1 MQRVSALLPSWG
13 DRSSRNSA
21 ASRNSAGSTGK
32 NSLDKVRGWA
42 DKIPSSSAS
51 STNRLSGSRYGR
63 EAFWAGT
70 LDKECEKAA
79 RILQA
84 FCREGLVAPDERPS
98 SPSTTSSNQTATS
111 QVLKKIPPR
120 IIQNA
125 VGLAVFTSM
134 RSGLWSSAGSGGS
147 GILIAR
153 KSDGTWSPPSGLIL
167 QTATLGFLLGVDVYD
182 CVVVINTFTM
192 LEAFG
197 RPKVVLGTDVAMT
210 TGPLVSLGLWE
221 NEIKCTDL
229 SDTVFTYVRSKG
241 QLSEVKL
248 EGTVLNERTD
258 ENERFYGN
266 SFSVPK
272 ILAGDV
278 NQSLPQ
284 LRPLTEMLKAAE
296 GRTDYDASL
305 LEQLSDHPAP
315 SDASIDSTGSAAS
328 LVPTFGIPDYD
339 DPDPYG
345 VLALEMAG
353 LEIREAGSRLRP
365 DSSQFEFCP
374 SPASSVFPRAGRR
387 SVDTYSLT
395 RSNRGSYMSN
405 RTMATERSHLT
416 DAQTQTDVANT
427 PVTTPSPGQSEDGR
441 HAKEPE
447 VPKEPEEVDYT
458 KIDIS
463 ALRKLSAFPDLDEP
477 IVMTTSPIKEESLDM
492 HANDHGSQT
501 STAQSETENGADAD
515 DEDDQD
521 DTDDEVDEDEDDD
534 DDEEF
539 EDAEEPVVY
548 EVATAQPPRMAVVS
562 QAVAVKGSV
571 VTIPRRV
578 PPPLPARSSA
588 RLSRQNK
595 SEFGD
600 VNAVNM
606 VSSPLRQEFDLD
618 QPADEVATP
627 KADETHVAPLSA
639 PSSPARTE
647 DHPEAKAITVGDINE
662 STETPAK
669 NDYDS
674 QSTSNTLPREAEI
687 VALASAKETRNE
699 SRTET
704 AVITA

>member
-13 DRSSRNSA
+13 DRSSRS
-21 ASRNSAGSTGK
+21 SAGSTGK

-42 DKIPSSSAS
+42 DKIPAN
-51 STNRLSGSRYGR
+51 NRLSGSRYGR

-79 RILQA
+79 RILQT
-84 FCREGLVAPDERPS
+84 FCREGLVAPDDRPS
-98 SPSTTSSNQTATS
+98 SPTTTSSNQTTS

-125 VGLAVFTSM
+125 VGLAVFSSM
-134 RSGLWSSAGSGGS
+134 RSGLWSSTGSGGS

-192 LEAFG
+192 LEAMG

-221 NEIKCTDL
+221 NEIRCTDL

-248 EGTVLNERTD
+248 EGTVLNERAD

-296 GRTDYDASL
+296 GRTDFDASL
-305 LEQLSDHPAP
+305 LEQLSAHPAP
-315 SDASIDSTGSAAS
+315 SDASIDSSSSAAS
-328 LVPTFGIPDYD
+328 LAPIFGIPDMD

-345 VLALEMAG
+345 VLALESAG

-374 SPASSVFPRAGRR
+374 SPSSSVFPRAGRH

-405 RTMATERSHLT
+405 RTMTTERSHLT
-416 DAQTQTDVANT
+416 DAQTQTEVNT
-427 PVTTPSPGQSEDGR
+427 PNTTPSPEQSEDG
-441 HAKEPE
+441 HQINSSSDTKEPE
-447 VPKEPEEVDYT
+447 VSKEPEEVDYT

-515 DEDDQD
+515 DEDDEDDQD
-521 DTDDEVDEDEDDD
+521 DSDDD
-534 DDEEF
+534 DDGEEF

-548 EVATAQPPRMAVVS
+548 EVATAQPPRMAIVAS
-562 QAVAVKGSV
+562 QAVQVKGSV

-618 QPADEVATP
+618 QTADEAATP
-627 KADETHVAPLSA
+627 KADETFSLPLSA
-639 PSSPARTE
+639 PSSPAKAE
-647 DHPEAKAITVGDINE
+647 DVPLAAAEDTAVKGTTTP
-662 STETPAK
+662 SETSEKSDYTSRPAG
-669 NDYDS
+669 
-674 QSTSNTLPREAEI
+674 NTLPENAEE
-687 VALASAKETRNE
+687 VALAPAKEAQHE
-699 SRTET
+699 SRTEATVLT
-704 AVITA
+704 A

>member
-1 MQRVSALLPSWG
+1 M
-13 DRSSRNSA
+13 
-21 ASRNSAGSTGK
+21 
-32 NSLDKVRGWA
+32 
-42 DKIPSSSAS
+42 
-51 STNRLSGSRYGR
+51 
-63 EAFWAGT
+63 
-70 LDKECEKAA
+70 
-79 RILQA
+79 
-84 FCREGLVAPDERPS
+84 APDERPS

-192 LEAFG
+192 LEAMG

-221 NEIKCTDL
+221 NEIRCTDL

-241 QLSEVKL
+241 HLSEVKL

-266 SFSVPK
+266 AFSVPK

-305 LEQLSDHPAP
+305 LEQLCDHPAP
-315 SDASIDSTGSAAS
+315 SDASIESTGSTAS
-328 LVPTFGIPDYD
+328 LVPIFGIPDYD

-374 SPASSVFPRAGRR
+374 SPASSVFPRVGRR

-416 DAQTQTDVANT
+416 DAHTQTDVANT
-427 PVTTPSPGQSEDGR
+427 PVTTPSPGQSEDG
-441 HAKEPE
+441 HHTKESE
-447 VPKEPEEVDYT
+447 APKEPEEVDYT

-477 IVMTTSPIKEESLDM
+477 LVMTTSPIKEESLDI

-501 STAQSETENGADAD
+501 STATETENGVDAD

-521 DTDDEVDEDEDDD
+521 DTDDEVDEDDDE
-534 DDEEF
+534 DEEF

-548 EVATAQPPRMAVVS
+548 EVATAQPPRMAIVAS

-600 VNAVNM
+600 VSAINM

-618 QPADEVATP
+618 QPADEAATP
-627 KADETHVAPLSA
+627 KADETHAAPLSA
-639 PSSPARTE
+639 PSSPAQSE
-647 DHPEAKAITVGDINE
+647 AQPEEKAITVGDMNE
-662 STETPAK
+662 SAETPAK
-669 NDYDS
+669 NDYAS
-674 QSTSNTLPREAEI
+674 QSTNNTLPREAEI
-687 VALASAKETRNE
+687 IALAPAKEAQNE

>member
-1 MQRVSALLPSWG
+1 M
-13 DRSSRNSA
+13 
-21 ASRNSAGSTGK
+21 
-32 NSLDKVRGWA
+32 
-42 DKIPSSSAS
+42 
-51 STNRLSGSRYGR
+51 
-63 EAFWAGT
+63 
-70 LDKECEKAA
+70 
-79 RILQA
+79 
-84 FCREGLVAPDERPS
+84 APDERPS
-98 SPSTTSSNQTATS
+98 SPSTTSSNQTTN

-134 RSGLWSSAGSGGS
+134 RSGLWSSTGSGGS

-192 LEAFG
+192 LEALG
-197 RPKVVLGTDVAMT
+197 RPKVTLGTDVAMT
-210 TGPLVSLGLWE
+210 AGPLVSLGLWE
-221 NEIKCTDL
+221 NEIRCTDL

-241 QLSEVKL
+241 QLADVKL

-284 LRPLTEMLKAAE
+284 LRSLTEMLKAAE

-305 LEQLSDHPAP
+305 LEQLSAHPAP
-315 SDASIDSTGSAAS
+315 SDASIESPGSAAS
-328 LVPTFGIPDYD
+328 LTPTFGIPDME

-374 SPASSVFPRAGRR
+374 SPSSSIFPRAGRR
-387 SVDTYSLT
+387 SVDTYSLS
-395 RSNRGSYMSN
+395 RSNRGSYMSS

-416 DAQTQTDVANT
+416 DAQTQTDTNT
-427 PVTTPSPGQSEDGR
+427 PNTTPSPEQSEDG
-441 HAKEPE
+441 HQLNSSSDTKEPE

-477 IVMTTSPIKEESLDM
+477 ILMTTSPIKEESLDM

-501 STAQSETENGADAD
+501 STATETENGADAD

-521 DTDDEVDEDEDDD
+521 DTDDDEDE
-534 DDEEF
+534 EEF

-548 EVATAQPPRMAVVS
+548 EVATAQPPRMAIVAS
-562 QAVAVKGSV
+562 QAVQVKGSV

-578 PPPLPARSSA
+578 PPPLPARSAA

-600 VNAVNM
+600 VSTVNM

-618 QPADEVATP
+618 QPADEATTP
-627 KADETHVAPLSA
+627 KADGTFATPPPALSSSAQTEEQPLKEVSAAKDTAATPKDTAATPTETSA
-639 PSSPARTE
+639 
-647 DHPEAKAITVGDINE
+647 KNE
-662 STETPAK
+662 STSRPI
-669 NDYDS
+669 
-674 QSTSNTLPREAEI
+674 SNTLLKDAEI
-687 VALASAKETRNE
+687 AALAPVEGAQNE
-699 SRTET
+699 PKTE
-704 AVITA
+704 AVVIAA

>member
-1 MQRVSALLPSWG
+1 MQRVSALLPSW
-13 DRSSRNSA
+13 DRSSRS
-21 ASRNSAGSTGK
+21 SAGSTGK

-42 DKIPSSSAS
+42 DKIPAS
-51 STNRLSGSRYGR
+51 NNRLSSSRYGR

-98 SPSTTSSNQTATS
+98 SPSTTSSNQTTN

-134 RSGLWSSAGSGGS
+134 RSGLWSSTGSGGS

-192 LEAFG
+192 LEALG

-210 TGPLVSLGLWE
+210 AGPLVSLGLWE
-221 NEIKCTDL
+221 NEIRVTDL

-241 QLSEVKL
+241 QLADVKL

-266 SFSVPK
+266 TFSVPK

-284 LRPLTEMLKAAE
+284 LRSLTEMLKAAE

-305 LEQLSDHPAP
+305 LEQLSTQPAP
-315 SDASIDSTGSAAS
+315 SDASIESPGSASS
-328 LVPTFGIPDYD
+328 LAPIFGIPDMD

-374 SPASSVFPRAGRR
+374 SPSSSVFPRAGRR

-395 RSNRGSYMSN
+395 RSNRGSYMSS

-416 DAQTQTDVANT
+416 DAQTQTDVNT
-427 PVTTPSPGQSEDGR
+427 PNTTPSPEQSEDG
-441 HAKEPE
+441 HTKDQE
-447 VPKEPEEVDYT
+447 VHKEPEEVDYT

-463 ALRKLSAFPDLDEP
+463 SLRKLSAFPDLDEP
-477 IVMTTSPIKEESLDM
+477 IVLTTSPIKEETLDI

-501 STAQSETENGADAD
+501 STAPSGTENGADAD
-515 DEDDQD
+515 DEDDED
-521 DTDDEVDEDEDDD
+521 DEDETDNDE

-548 EVATAQPPRMAVVS
+548 EVATAQPPRMAIVAS
-562 QAVAVKGSV
+562 QAVQVKGSV

-578 PPPLPARSSA
+578 PPPLPTRSAA

-600 VNAVNM
+600 ASAVNM
-606 VSSPLRQEFDLD
+606 TGIRPRSASRRGCYPQ
-618 QPADEVATP
+618 
-627 KADETHVAPLSA
+627 ADETFATSLSA
-639 PSSPARTE
+639 PSSPEQTVQQQPLAEPTTVEDTTTPTKISAKSEPISRPTSITLSNDAEIATLAPAKEAQNEPRTE
-647 DHPEAKAITVGDINE
+647 AT
-662 STETPAK
+662 
-669 NDYDS
+669 
-674 QSTSNTLPREAEI
+674 
-687 VALASAKETRNE
+687 
-699 SRTET
+699 
-704 AVITA
+704 VITA

>member
-1 MQRVSALLPSWG
+1 
-13 DRSSRNSA
+13 
-21 ASRNSAGSTGK
+21 
-32 NSLDKVRGWA
+32 
-42 DKIPSSSAS
+42 
-51 STNRLSGSRYGR
+51 
-63 EAFWAGT
+63 
-70 LDKECEKAA
+70 
-79 RILQA
+79 
-84 FCREGLVAPDERPS
+84 
-98 SPSTTSSNQTATS
+98 
-111 QVLKKIPPR
+111 
-120 IIQNA
+120 
-125 VGLAVFTSM
+125 M

-153 KSDGTWSPPSGLIL
+153 KSDGTWSPPSGLVL

-192 LEAFG
+192 LEAMG

-248 EGTVLNERTD
+248 EGTVLNERAD

-266 SFSVPK
+266 AFSVPK

-296 GRTDYDASL
+296 GRTDFDATL
-305 LEQLSDHPAP
+305 LEQLSAHPAP
-315 SDASIDSTGSAAS
+315 SDASIESTGSTAS

-374 SPASSVFPRAGRR
+374 SPASSIFPRAGRR

-427 PVTTPSPGQSEDGR
+427 PVTTPSPGQSEDG
-441 HAKEPE
+441 HKEPE

-477 IVMTTSPIKEESLDM
+477 IVMATSPIKEESLDI
-492 HANDHGSQT
+492 HANDYGSQT
-501 STAQSETENGADAD
+501 STAQSETENGVDAD
-515 DEDDQD
+515 DEDDEDNQD
-521 DTDDEVDEDEDDD
+521 DTDDEVDEDDKDEDE
-534 DDEEF
+534 DEEF

-548 EVATAQPPRMAVVS
+548 EVATAQPPRMAIVAS

-600 VNAVNM
+600 VSAVNM

-618 QPADEVATP
+618 QQADEAATP
-627 KADETHVAPLSA
+627 KADETFTAPLSA
-639 PSSPARTE
+639 PSSPARTKNQ
-647 DHPEAKAITVGDINE
+647 PEAKDITVGDINE

-669 NDYDS
+669 HDYAS
-674 QSTSNTLPREAEI
+674 QSTSNIVPREAEI
-687 VALASAKETRNE
+687 VALAPAKEAQNE
-699 SRTET
+699 PRAEI